1 MIAKLILDK
10 KREGHALGSAEIR
23 EFVEG
28 FTRGEI
34 PDYQMSALAMAICC
48 RGMTDRE
55 TADLTEAMKNSG
67 RTLEWDLPTADKHST
82 GGVGD
87 KLSLIIQPLVA
98 ACGVAVP
105 SLTGRG
111 LGITGGTADKLETI
125 PGYNASLSLDDFQK
139 TVKEVGVSMTVQ
151 TAEITPADKKLYALR
166 DVTGTVAS
174 IPLITASILSKK
186 LAEGAGTLVFDV
198 KCGSGAFMK
207 TREDAVALANS
218 LVNGAKA
225 AGRKAAA
232 LVTSMDAPLGFEVG
246 NVNEVAESL
255 EWLGRGSE
263 EVRVKSEELRSE
275 DSSDPV
281 ALCIEFAAL
290 MVSLTKEIPLEE
302 ARQMCRGKLADGS
315 ALAKFEQMIA
325 AQGGD
330 LERFRRIA
338 KKPVFKFRIQ
348 SMRSGYV
355 TAIDAE
361 KVGRVALALGAGRLE
376 AKDRI
381 DPLAGVTL
389 AVKVG
394 DKVSVGSP
402 LATLMRSKDPDG
414 LERCAADLLKAF
426 TISPVPPESVPLIL
440 ERII

>member
-1 MIAKLILDK
+1 MIAKLLLDK

-23 EFVEG
+23 EFIEG
-28 FTRGEI
+28 FTCGTI
-34 PDYQMSALAMAICC
+34 PDYQMSAMAMAICC
-48 RGMTDRE
+48 KGMTERE
-55 TADLTEAMKNSG
+55 TADLTDAMKNSG
-67 RTLEWDLPTADKHST
+67 RCLEWDQITADKHST

-98 ACGVAVP
+98 ACGVSVP

-125 PGYNASLSLDDFQK
+125 PGYNASLSLDDFQR

-151 TAEITPADKKLYALR
+151 TDEITPADKKLYALR

-207 TREDAVALANS
+207 TREEAVALANS

-225 AGRKAAA
+225 AGRNAAA
-232 LVTSMDAPLGFEVG
+232 LVTSMDAPLGHEVG
-246 NVNEVAESL
+246 NVNEVVESL
-255 EWLGRGSE
+255 RWLGGAN
-263 EVRVKSEELRSE
+263 EVLRSD
-275 DSSDPV
+275 DSLDPV
-281 ALCIEFAAL
+281 GLCVEFAAI
-290 MVSLTKEIPLEE
+290 MVALAKELPLDES
-302 ARQMCRGKLADGS
+302 RQMCREKLGDGS
-315 ALAKFEQMIA
+315 ALAKFEQMVA
-325 AQGGD
+325 FHGGD
-330 LERFRRIA
+330 LERFRKIA
-338 KKPVFKFRIQ
+338 QKPVFKFRIQ

-355 TAIDAE
+355 SGIDAE

-376 AKDRI
+376 SKDRI

-402 LATLMRSKDPDG
+402 LATLMKSKDPDG

-426 TISPVPPESVPLIL
+426 TISPAPSECGTLII
-440 ERII
+440 ERIGC